1 MLVGEID
8 TKSSFKIEGKIG
20 EPTNV
25 ELALAPGKA
34 TSTVP
39 APAPTLA
46 STSYVGT
53 NRAAAGMATAST
65 ENIYSAPMA
74 VPSTINPYMQK
85 QGEISS
91 GANPSV
97 ALHQMSNQDEANSS
111 FTPISALSPY
121 QNTYILTIFDPNYLM
136 CMLCSYLIKARV
148 TSKSDIKT
156 WAKEKSSGKLFSVN
170 LIDSSVYNLP

>member
-8 TKSSFKIEGKIG
+8 TKSSFKLEGKIG

-39 APAPTLA
+39 APTAPMA
-46 STSYVGT
+46 NSSSYVGT

-65 ENIYSAPMA
+65 ENNIYSAPMA
-74 VPSTINPYMQK
+74 APSTINPYMQK

-91 GANPSV
+91 GANPSISH
-97 ALHQMSNQDEANSS
+97 HQDMSHQDES

-121 QNTYILTIFDPNYLM
+121 QNTYICHF
-136 CMLCSYLIKARV
+136 
-148 TSKSDIKT
+148 
-156 WAKEKSSGKLFSVN
+156 
-170 LIDSSVYNLP
+170 